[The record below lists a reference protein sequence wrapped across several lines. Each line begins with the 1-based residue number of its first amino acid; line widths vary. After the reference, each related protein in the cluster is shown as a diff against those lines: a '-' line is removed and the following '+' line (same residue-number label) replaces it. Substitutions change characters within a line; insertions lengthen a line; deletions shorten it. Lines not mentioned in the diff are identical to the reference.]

1 MDSLKGQFLI
11 AMPSMLDFNFT
22 HTVTCLS
29 EHNNQGALGI
39 VINRMIPSLKAE
51 SIFKELK
58 LEYKPESA
66 DAPIFIGG
74 PVHENEIFILHGSP
88 FSWEGSVKITA
99 NLGMSN
105 TMDLIRA
112 IAKGEG
118 PDSYLIALGC
128 AGWGPGQLESELAQ
142 NAWLNCP
149 AKHEILFDFGVD
161 DRWAAAVKTLGID
174 PVLLSDTAGHA

>member
-11 AMPSMLDFNFT
+11 AMPSMLDFNFA

-29 EHNNQGALGI
+29 EHNKEGALGI
-39 VINRMIPSLKAE
+39 VINRMIPSLTAE

-58 LEYKPESA
+58 LEYNSRTAKI
-66 DAPIFIGG
+66 PIYIGG
-74 PVHENEIFILHGSP
+74 PVHENEIFILHGFP
-88 FSWEGSVKITA
+88 FTWEGSIQITE
-99 NLGMSN
+99 NLAMSN

-118 PDSYLIALGC
+118 PESCLIALGC

-142 NAWLNCP
+142 NAWLTCP
-149 AKHEILFDFGVD
+149 AKDEILFEYAVE
-161 DRWAAAVKTLGID
+161 DRWDAAVKTLGID
-174 PVLLSDTAGHA
+174 PILLSDTAGHA

>member
-11 AMPSMLDFNFT
+11 AMPSMLDFNFA

-29 EHNNQGALGI
+29 EHTKEGALGI
-39 VINRMIPSLKAE
+39 VINRVIPSLKAE

-58 LEYKPESA
+58 LEYNPETA
-66 DAPIFIGG
+66 GTPIYIGG

-88 FSWEGSVKITA
+88 FSWEGCIQITT
-99 NLGMSN
+99 NLAMSN

-118 PDSYLIALGC
+118 PRSYLIALGC
-128 AGWGPGQLESELAQ
+128 AGWGPGQLVAELAQ
-142 NAWLNCP
+142 NAWLTC
-149 AKHEILFDFGVD
+149 AVTDEILFDYAAD
-161 DRWAAAVKTLGID
+161 SRWDAAVKTLGID

>member
-11 AMPSMLDFNFT
+11 AMPSMLDFNFA

-29 EHNNQGALGI
+29 EHNKEGALGI

-58 LEYKPESA
+58 LEYNRETA
-66 DAPIFIGG
+66 EIPIYIGG
-74 PVHENEIFILHGSP
+74 PVHENEIFIVHGHP
-88 FSWEGSVKITA
+88 FTWEGSIQITSKLA
-99 NLGMSN
+99 MSN

-118 PDSYLIALGC
+118 PETFLIALGC
-128 AGWGPGQLESELAQ
+128 AGWGPGQLEAELAQ
-142 NAWLNCP
+142 NAWLTCP
-149 AKHEILFDFGVD
+149 ARDEILFDYAVD
-161 DRWAAAVKTLGID
+161 ERWDAAVKTLGID

>member
-1 MDSLKGQFLI
+1 
-11 AMPSMLDFNFT
+11 
-22 HTVTCLS
+22 LS

>member
-11 AMPSMLDFNFT
+11 AMPSMLDFNFA

-29 EHNNQGALGI
+29 EHNQEGALGI

-58 LEYKPESA
+58 LAYNSQTAEI
-66 DAPIFIGG
+66 PIYIGG
-74 PVHENEIFILHGSP
+74 PVHENEIFILHGYP
-88 FSWEGSVKITA
+88 FTWEGSIQITA
-99 NLGMSN
+99 DLAMSN

-112 IAKGEG
+112 IARGEG

-128 AGWGPGQLESELAQ
+128 AGWGAGQLESELAQ
-142 NAWLNCP
+142 NAWLTCP
-149 AKHEILFDFGVD
+149 ATEEILFDHAVE
-161 DRWAAAVKTLGID
+161 DRWGAAVKTLGID